1 MLLKF
6 AKSKSSINYLLPIL
20 TGVLFWIRWL
30 LNPVIYPYY
39 KGEPGNLLFQPIH
52 KLLQPY
58 ETLQAILALA
68 IVISLAYIIQ
78 QINNHYNFI
87 RHRSFLP
94 AIIFILII
102 SGFTGMQ
109 SLHPVYFASIFILT
123 ALYRL
128 FDAYERIKPYSAA
141 FDTGFSLGVAALF
154 YFNAVLLFPAF
165 ILGLS
170 IMSHEKH
177 WREFALISLGML
189 LPLLLAVSYG
199 IITEQILEIFKI
211 FELNITTSNNHF
223 NNTINLYFWPG
234 YLIFLTFLGSMKI
247 ITQYDHEKVS
257 TRKIF
262 TVFFLLFVNSIIIL
276 FVIPSASR
284 EMFIISA
291 IPVTFLMSNF
301 FIFIK
306 SKFWGEFLFF
316 LLVTGAV
323 VLQILK

>member
-6 AKSKSSINYLLPIL
+6 TKSKSSINYLLPIL
-20 TGVLFWIRWL
+20 AGGLFWIRWL
-30 LNPVIYPYY
+30 FNPVSYPYY
-39 KGEPGNLLFQPIH
+39 KGESENLLFQPVH

-58 ETLQAILALA
+58 EILQSIIALA
-68 IVISLAYIIQ
+68 IVIALAYMIQ

-94 AIIFILII
+94 AIIFILVI

-109 SLHPVYFASIFILT
+109 SLHPVYFASLFILT

-128 FDAYERIKPYSAA
+128 FDAYERPKPYSAA
-141 FDTGFSLGVAALF
+141 FDTGFFLGVAALF
-154 YFNAVLLFPAF
+154 YFNAFLLFPAF
-165 ILGLS
+165 ILGHS

-177 WREFALISLGML
+177 WREFALISMGML
-189 LPLLLAVSYG
+189 LPFILAVSYG
-199 IITEQILEIFKI
+199 IITEQILEMLKV
-211 FELNITTSNNHF
+211 FEMNIVTSNKHF
-223 NNTINLYFWPG
+223 NNNITLYIWPG
-234 YLIFLTFLGSMKI
+234 YLVFLTFWGSLKI
-247 ITQYDHEKVS
+247 VTQYDHEKIS

-262 TVFFLLFVNSIIIL
+262 TVFFLLFVNSVVIL

-306 SKFWGEFLFF
+306 SRFWGEFLFF
-316 LLVTGAV
+316 LLITGAV
-323 VLQILK
+323 ILQVLQ